1 MFVPVTFTPY
11 NHSVASSLFHALLP
25 FHLFTHLALTLSHNQ
40 LSSLPEDLSALLHL
54 QQFNLSSNLFETFP
68 PVLRLMPALTTVDL
82 SHNRLADVHA
92 EDFSG
97 VQSLEMVDLRGNPLT
112 QAVKTLLLSMVRVRV
127 VVEEE
132 KEEN

>member
-1 MFVPVTFTPY
+1 
-11 NHSVASSLFHALLP
+11 
-25 FHLFTHLALTLSHNQ
+25 
-40 LSSLPEDLSALLHL
+40 
-54 QQFNLSSNLFETFP
+54 
-68 PVLRLMPALTTVDL
+68 MPALTTVDL

-97 VQSLEMVDLRGNPLT
+97 VQSLETVDLRGNPLT